1 MTIFK
6 VEGSK
11 ELETKRN
18 MFMSCTVMILCLKYL
33 LNMSIPLPVIATGLI
48 QVLLVSFLYYQ
59 RSFALHKI
67 FGVLV
72 GW

>member
-18 MFMSCTVMILCLKYL
+18 MFMSCTVTY
-33 LNMSIPLPVIATGLI
+33 S
-48 QVLLVSFLYYQ
+48 
-59 RSFALHKI
+59 
-67 FGVLV
+67 V
-72 GW
+72 GYI